1 MTTANTVPASA
12 PSDLQVDLLSFR
24 APRAPRIFLPH
35 PAVVSTL
42 LSMARN
48 GFVAAVQ
55 VTL

>member
-1 MTTANTVPASA
+1 MSAATVPAS

-35 PAVVSTL
+35 PAVVATL
-42 LSMARN
+42 IASARN
-48 GFVAAVQ
+48 GYVAAAR